1 MHPVTNYKASKNK
14 TNKTRQYRTLF
25 LNKQNSNNNN
35 NKTHTHTQNT
45 HTHTHTHKRKWDEI
59 TRPHPVPFH
68 FKRNINQSY
77 DQKDAISLIT

>member
-25 LNKQNSNNNN
+25 LNKQNNNNNN
-35 NKTHTHTQNT
+35 NKTHTHT
-45 HTHTHTHKRKWDEI
+45 HKTHTHKRKRDEI
-59 TRPHPVPFH
+59 TRPHLVPFH

>member
-25 LNKQNSNNNN
+25 LNKQNNNNN
-35 NKTHTHTQNT
+35 NKTHTHT
-45 HTHTHTHKRKWDEI
+45 HTKHTHTHKRKWDEI
-59 TRPHPVPFH
+59 TRPHSVPFH